1 MRSKICLI
9 PLMIPLLLS
18 SLSPLVSTFNEG
30 LSGDGTVGGELGGGE
45 FGPSGLSDD
54 WRSFTIDEN
63 RILSAVGSEGERFIP
78 TGRATLAI
86 SRLGIH
92 GVNGTLLGQELPNY
106 ALQPRHDLSL
116 LIIDGDVELSVAR
129 SSLAMIEGLV
139 VREYISPSGLVIQGT
154 PMALMQAEIL
164 PEVRAS
170 LEVPLAMLASE
181 KILSG
186 WVEDSSGAS
195 LQGMEVR
202 IEGWR
207 DDVQSTVPD
216 SWLLVDDFG
225 RELRGDVGG
234 VADTWLDDARQYD
247 DGRWEGRLSG
257 ENLAEVLGEPA
268 LGWLRPT
275 PDIGFNNERSR
286 DHMEIDTFQSNNPY
300 FTSPLDG
307 SGEIV
312 AVADTGIDHDHGDFG
327 SRIDARVDMVGDGS
341 TADTDSGHGTH
352 VACTIV
358 GDGTRGGYK
367 GVASGANL
375 YFQAMEQDS
384 TGNMYSASINY
395 LVNTAY
401 DNGARTHSN
410 SWGSKD
416 ASVNG
421 QYTSDSEDVDDRAN
435 YYDRYYDGRQ
445 GMSIIFAAGNDGP
458 DPGSIGPPS
467 TAKNSLTV
475 GMHQSRYSGSPD
487 TVMSGSGRGPTDD
500 GRIKPDILAPGGY
513 VRSCRAQEAQDTSGS
528 SWTNQWYME
537 YTGTSM
543 ATPNAAGA
551 AVLVR
556 EYLTEIAL
564 RPSPQGALVKAL
576 LVLGAEDI
584 GSRNIP
590 NNNEGWGR
598 INLKNSLAPSGDRG
612 IWVDDRSVMSNSGSV
627 KTYTFEVE
635 QGSFSFKAVLTWSD
649 ERGSRLSSSQLVNDL
664 DLEVEDPDGTVYL
677 GNVFA
682 SGRSQV
688 GGTRDTVN
696 NLEVVLIDV
705 APVGTW
711 TVRVKDASHGGW
723 RSQPFA
729 IAISGNGVNDLRPDP
744 TPVAASITT
753 ATPIP
758 QVGESVLLS
767 VQIENLGNVAV
778 EDVLVHFKV
787 DDNLVD
793 SSTINLNP
801 AEISTVFWYWTPA
814 DAGNVTVAIEV
825 DPLGDIDEIRENNNI
840 ATKIVGVTTPGVRL
854 SCSSPTITL
863 LDSEQTVTS
872 WQVNITN
879 TALIQTNASISVNGV
894 MRQFDGSSYSWYVGL
909 SETGFILNGGQT
921 ASTNVTVIHPS
932 PPDPGVYAISL
943 TGIDNDNSIS
953 FPYEI
958 FLEVPNLA
966 KARVS
971 FPTVVV
977 VSPVL
982 QTNFSLELFND
993 GNADIGYN
1001 LFLDSPTGWQA
1012 GFTDLGAQPGAPS
1025 ASSGAI
1031 TRDGSIQVGIS
1042 VSPPVSMVR
1051 AGSNLSLDLHIVS
1064 QTENA
1069 ETWTE
1074 VVNLRVGVY
1083 EDLEISLEST
1093 IGMLRPDSSVNLQ
1106 FSVFNEGNSDLTLTP
1121 SIQLPGGWSVTSG
1134 MNTFSV
1140 DYGDGHNWLVG
1151 IAGNGQAVGGP
1162 MTLVLSSPSG
1172 EISWTI
1178 NLSVF
1183 SIADPQITFSSITYP
1198 DSSTF
1203 SQITGGGAHVPGSLY
1218 NLTWA
1223 IENQGDG
1230 AWSPYASLAL
1240 PIGYNGSCE
1249 AAPKIDSGDT
1259 ETITC
1264 SVAIPADE
1272 MPDLQPQ
1279 IVLTM
1284 HGGGLEISDTVSLL
1298 IAEVAAVTWSDELLP
1313 ELETG
1318 IQHLV
1323 KLRIENTGNSMLSH
1337 VIVVDAPDG
1346 WEVIIDSG
1354 STISLQ
1360 AGQSASVRLFV
1371 TASTPGS
1378 EQCTVRLTNAEGVAD
1393 SDYTFNLT
1401 ATGEVQN
1408 VVGSGMGSVIMWSSL
1423 IIIIIGGSLAIV
1435 LLMRKEKGG
1444 KKSHPDGRVNSTRGY
1459 GTSVHQPAQG
1469 GSYWPAQPQQSL
1481 FQVVSPALSAS
1492 TTVPQVAPST
1502 ESFTPAPESGQH
1514 PSQTAPQ
1521 VDTAST
1527 NPTRSISTSVELSSG
1542 TSPGADTSTTTT
1554 SSGTSPSTSP
1564 GGEPSDG
1571 DDAVATSEPDEV
1583 VRSSAEAPG
1592 YHEEEPVDVESIG
1605 EEPAEEE
1612 KAEGTQLEW
1621 PDPGDSDDPW
1631 A

>member
-1 MRSKICLI
+1 MRSRFCLI
-9 PLMIPLLLS
+9 LLLVPLLLS
-18 SLSPLVSTFNEG
+18 SLSPLASTFVVPGSETV
-30 LSGDGTVGGELGGGE
+30 GDALDGGELGDSV
-45 FGPSGLSDD
+45 SGDD

-63 RILSAVGSEGERFIP
+63 RILTAVGSEGERFIP
-78 TGRATLAI
+78 TGRATIAI

-106 ALQPRHDLSL
+106 ALQPRPDLSL
-116 LIIDGDVELSVAR
+116 LIIDGDIELSAAR
-129 SSLAMIEGLV
+129 NSLATIEGLV

-154 PMALMQAEIL
+154 PMALLQAALL
-164 PEVRAS
+164 PEVSAS

-181 KILSG
+181 PILAA
-186 WVEDSSGAS
+186 WIEDSRGTT
-195 LQGMEVR
+195 LHGTEVR

-207 DDVQSTVPD
+207 DDVLSTVPD
-216 SWLLVDDFG
+216 SWLLADGFG
-225 RELRGDVGG
+225 KELRGDVGS
-234 VADTWLDDARQYD
+234 AAETWLDDARQYD
-247 DGRWEGRLSG
+247 AGRWEGRLSG
-257 ENLAEVLGEPA
+257 VDLAEILGEPA
-268 LGWLRPT
+268 LGWIRPIPT
-275 PDIGFNNERSR
+275 IGVDNDRSR
-286 DHMEIDTFQSNNPY
+286 DHMEINTFQSANPY

-327 SRIDARVDMVGDGS
+327 SRIDAKVDMVGDGS

-358 GDGTRGGYK
+358 GDGARGGYK

-410 SWGSKD
+410 SWGSQD
-416 ASVNG
+416 TSVNG

-435 YYDRYYDGRQ
+435 YYDRYYNGRQ

-458 DPGSIGPPS
+458 GPGSVGPPS

-475 GMHQSRYSGSPD
+475 GMHQGRYSGSPD

-513 VRSCRAQEAQDTSGS
+513 IRSCRAQEAQDTSGS
-528 SWTNQWYME
+528 SWSQQWYME

-598 INLKNSLAPSGDRG
+598 INLKDSLAPSGSRG
-612 IWVDDRSVMSNSGSV
+612 IWVDDRSVMSNSGTV
-627 KTYTFEVE
+627 KAYTFEIE
-635 QGSFSFKAVLTWSD
+635 QGSFSFKSVLTWSD

-664 DLEVEDPDGTVYL
+664 DLEVEAPDGTIYL

-682 SGRSQV
+682 SGHSQV

-696 NLEVVLIDV
+696 NLEVVLVDV
-705 APVGTW
+705 ASVGTW
-711 TVRVKDASHGGW
+711 TVRVKDSSHGGS

-744 TPVAASITT
+744 TPIEASITT
-753 ATPIP
+753 GTPIP

-767 VQIENLGNVAV
+767 AQIENLGNVAV
-778 EDVLVHFKV
+778 EDVLVHFNV
-787 DDNLVD
+787 DDNLID

-801 AEISTVFWYWTPA
+801 AEIKTVFWYWTPA
-814 DAGNVTVAIEV
+814 DAGNVTVDLEV
-825 DPLGDIDEIRENNNI
+825 DPFDEIDEIRENNNI
-840 ATKIVGVTTPGVRL
+840 ATKVIGVTTPGVRL
-854 SCSSPTITL
+854 SSSQSTIAL
-863 LDSEQTVTS
+863 LNSEQSATS

-879 TALIQTNASISVNGV
+879 TALIQTNASISANGIV
-894 MRQFDGSSYSWYVGL
+894 RQSDGASFSWYVGL
-909 SETGFILNGGQT
+909 SDTGFILNGGQS

-932 PPDPGVYAISL
+932 PPDPGIYAISL
-943 TGIDNDNSIS
+943 TGIDNDNLIS

-958 FLEVPNLA
+958 FLEVPDLA

-971 FPTVVV
+971 LPTFVV
-977 VSPVL
+977 VSPVI
-982 QTNFSLELFND
+982 QTNFSIELFNE
-993 GNADIGYN
+993 GNAEIGYN

-1031 TRDGSIQVGIS
+1031 ARDGSLQVGIS

-1051 AGSNLSLDLHIVS
+1051 AGSNLSLNLHIIS
-1064 QTENA
+1064 QTENS
-1069 ETWTE
+1069 ETRTE
-1074 VVNLRVGVY
+1074 VVNLRVGVH

-1093 IGMLRPDSSVNLQ
+1093 VGMLRPDSSVNLQ
-1106 FSVFNEGNSDLTLTP
+1106 FSVFNEGNIDLTLTP

-1140 DYGDGHNWLVG
+1140 DYSDGHNWLVG
-1151 IAGNGQAVGGP
+1151 IVGNGQAVGGQ
-1162 MTLVLSSPSG
+1162 MTLILSSPTG
-1172 EISWTI
+1172 EISWTT

-1183 SIADPQITFSSITYP
+1183 SIADPQIIFSSITYP
-1198 DSSTF
+1198 DSSTYA
-1203 SQITGGGAHVPGSLY
+1203 QITVGGAHIPGELY
-1218 NLTWA
+1218 SLTWE
-1223 IENQGDG
+1223 IENRGDG
-1230 AWSPYASLAL
+1230 DWSPIVSLAL
-1240 PIGYNGSCE
+1240 PSGYNGSCDE
-1249 AAPKIDSGDT
+1249 APEIDSGNT
-1259 ETITC
+1259 ETLTC
-1264 SVAIPADE
+1264 SVEIPVNA
-1272 MPDLQPQ
+1272 MPDMQPQ
-1279 IVLTM
+1279 IILTM
-1284 HGGGLEISDTVSLL
+1284 NGGGLEISDTVSLL

-1318 IQHLV
+1318 TQHLV
-1323 KLRIENTGNSMLSH
+1323 KLRVENTGNSMLSH
-1337 VIVVDAPDG
+1337 VVTVDAPDG
-1346 WEVIIDSG
+1346 WEIIIDSG

-1371 TASTPGS
+1371 TASAPGTEPCS
-1378 EQCTVRLTNAEGVAD
+1378 VRLTNAEAVAD
-1393 SDYTFNLT
+1393 SEYSFNLT

-1408 VVGSGMGSVIMWSSL
+1408 VVGSTLGPVIMWSSL
-1423 IIIIIGGSLAIV
+1423 VIIIIGGALSIFLI
-1435 LLMRKEKGG
+1435 LRKEKGG
-1444 KKSHPDGRVNSTRGY
+1444 VKSYATGQVNAVAQAHG
-1459 GTSVHQPAQG
+1459 VAQLHIQQQP
-1469 GSYWPAQPQQSL
+1469 
-1481 FQVVSPALSAS
+1481 
-1492 TTVPQVAPST
+1492 VPQVAPST
-1502 ESFTPAPESGQH
+1502 ESFSPAQYTQNHS
-1514 PSQTAPQ
+1514 SQTALQ
-1521 VDTAST
+1521 SETSDDENSVVESHST
-1527 NPTRSISTSVELSSG
+1527 ETSEVEEDLS
-1542 TSPGADTSTTTT
+1542 
-1554 SSGTSPSTSP
+1554 
-1564 GGEPSDG
+1564 
-1571 DDAVATSEPDEV
+1571 TSEPAAVVKPPDIESEEVESVIDET
-1583 VRSSAEAPG
+1583 S
-1592 YHEEEPVDVESIG
+1592 EEENSELGVPED
-1605 EEPAEEE
+1605 
-1612 KAEGTQLEW
+1612 TQPEW
-1621 PDPGDSDDPW
+1621 PDLGDSDDPW